1 MFIVKRRIKIIV
13 DAGAFL
19 QLKLQ
24 LSSHAY
30 GNFQLSME
38 VESQTSQA
46 NTQCGEESHKTS
58 MYIDDSIVLLA
69 KSTLNKLS
77 LFIFQI
83 ANSDHVFLELNQALL
98 KSITRLVLWKLVMG
112 RMLF

>member
-69 KSTLNKLS
+69 
-77 LFIFQI
+77 
-83 ANSDHVFLELNQALL
+83 NSDHVFLELNQALL
-98 KSITRLVLWKLVMG
+98 NSITRLFLWKLVME